1 MRDFITQ
8 LSQVF
13 SSEQVA
19 PPAAKNTKS
28 ISQLKK
34 SALPPDRGLGLVQLE
49 VDPDQ
54 LLQVL
59 HLLAHSLH
67 HCHKMQVEFTVLI
80 KLFLLGL
87 VLNAMKNY
95 FRKLTNVNWGL
106 SRSCQRFLFPFS
118 KLFFLFSNRL
128 VYLIIF

>member
-19 PPAAKNTKS
+19 PPAAENTKS

-67 HCHKMQVEFTVLI
+67 HSYKMQVEFTVLGI
-80 KLFLLGL
+80 YFYICIYILLGY
-87 VLNAMKNY
+87 NY
-95 FRKLTNVNWGL
+95 F
-106 SRSCQRFLFPFS
+106 
-118 KLFFLFSNRL
+118 
-128 VYLIIF
+128 